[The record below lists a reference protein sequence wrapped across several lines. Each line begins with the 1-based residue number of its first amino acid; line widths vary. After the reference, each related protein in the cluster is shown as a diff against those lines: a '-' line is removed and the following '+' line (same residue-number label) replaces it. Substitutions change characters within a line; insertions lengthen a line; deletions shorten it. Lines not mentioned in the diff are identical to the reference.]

1 MRVALIH
8 DYLNQWGGAERARV
22 LAEMFPDADIYTLF
36 HDSAA
41 LGGLV
46 DESQKPV
53 FGPPLRS
60 QESSLVYS
68 AYAVGIGIL
77 GHTG

>member
-8 DYLNQWGGAERARV
+8 DYLNQWGGAERVLAV

-41 LGGLV
+41 LGGR
-46 DESQKPV
+46 
-53 FGPPLRS
+53 FG
-60 QESSLVYS
+60 
-68 AYAVGIGIL
+68 
-77 GHTG
+77 